1 MKMWLNKYRDI
12 LYGIISYI
20 LVNNY
25 RCYLSV
31 IERGYAIMRIMRSD
45 DEQIVSAQGRYQY
58 GQNNMY
64 YNQQSNGSCAY
75 DADVDFSYSGRQF
88 MNELAKDRKFGT
100 SNIRPVERDRDSFSE
115 RIYQDAIE
123 EASRV
128 KTMGYFNDLSKIEGT
143 NPLHNTIPGRLREK
157 ASIHN
162 QTNEIQNKTN
172 VQKSNLNSINY
183 NDIKVND
190 NINNSSYNN
199 LVKNDFSKGAD
210 DKKIVYSEKMMAPQE
225 NNVMS
230 FGNKETN
237 ISNMENMPFGN
248 KRTIPPNGISNMG
261 ASSFQNNQMANS
273 GISSSIAANINN
285 PSKYDELM
293 DKVRDNIQHEI
304 ETQLVEEGREKLRE
318 KVKVQ
323 VNNIPYKATKEYTGG
338 SFGRQVAEQ
347 QLQVRDYKVDKSTKG
362 DGESGEDKKMGIL
375 SWIILVP
382 FMIVPAVGLI
392 VSGVISFL
400 VPKDKP
406 LKVFARF
413 CLTVHLVMSL
423 VAVYMYFKGY
433 LDISLIKKY
442 INF

>member
-1 MKMWLNKYRDI
+1 
-12 LYGIISYI
+12 
-20 LVNNY
+20 
-25 RCYLSV
+25 
-31 IERGYAIMRIMRSD
+31 MRIMRSD
-45 DEQIVSAQGRYQY
+45 DEQIVSAQDRYQY
-58 GQNNMY
+58 GQNNIY
-64 YNQQSNGSCAY
+64 YKQQSNSSCAY

-115 RIYQDAIE
+115 RMYQDAIE

-143 NPLHNTIPGRLREK
+143 NSLHNTIPGRLREK

-172 VQKSNLNSINY
+172 VLKSNLNSINY
-183 NDIKVND
+183 NNIKVND

-199 LVKNDFSKGAD
+199 LTKNDFSKGAD

-237 ISNMENMPFGN
+237 ISNMGNMSFGN
-248 KRTIPPNGISNMG
+248 NQTIPPNGISNMT

-273 GISSSIAANINN
+273 GISSSIATNMNK

-347 QLQVRDYKVDKSTKG
+347 QLQVRDYKVDKSNKG
-362 DGESGEDKKMGIL
+362 DGEAGEEKKMGIL
-375 SWIILVP
+375 SWIFLFP
-382 FMIVPAVGLI
+382 FMIAPIIGFI
-392 VSGVISFL
+392 VSGVISFS
-400 VPKDKP
+400 VPKDKTF
-406 LKVFARF
+406 KGFARF
-413 CLTVHLVMSL
+413 CLTIHMVMSL
-423 VAVYMYFKGY
+423 VAVYMYYKGY
-433 LDISLIKKY
+433 LDISLVRKY
-442 INF
+442 IKF

>member
-1 MKMWLNKYRDI
+1 
-12 LYGIISYI
+12 
-20 LVNNY
+20 
-25 RCYLSV
+25 
-31 IERGYAIMRIMRSD
+31 MRSD
-45 DEQIVSAQGRYQY
+45 DEQIVSAQDRYQY
-58 GQNNMY
+58 GQNNIY
-64 YNQQSNGSCAY
+64 YKQQSNSSCAY

-115 RIYQDAIE
+115 RMYQDAIE

-172 VQKSNLNSINY
+172 VLKSNLNSINY
-183 NDIKVND
+183 NNIKVND

-199 LVKNDFSKGAD
+199 LIKNDFSKGAD

-237 ISNMENMPFGN
+237 ISNMGNMSFGN
-248 KRTIPPNGISNMG
+248 NQTIPPNGISNMT

-273 GISSSIAANINN
+273 GISSSIAANMNK
-285 PSKYDELM
+285 PSKYDDLM

-347 QLQVRDYKVDKSTKG
+347 QLQVRDYKVDKSNKG
-362 DGESGEDKKMGIL
+362 DGEAGEEKKMGIL
-375 SWIILVP
+375 SWIFLFP
-382 FMIVPAVGLI
+382 FMIAPIIGCIGA
-392 VSGVISFL
+392 GVISFS
-400 VPKDKP
+400 VPKDKTF
-406 LKVFARF
+406 KGFARF
-413 CLTVHLVMSL
+413 CLTIHMVMSL
-423 VAVYMYFKGY
+423 VAVYMYYKGY
-433 LDISLIKKY
+433 LDISLVRKY
-442 INF
+442 IKF